1 MYIILYDYMFTFYD
15 VFYILCINK
24 LFPGGAVAQNL
35 PASAGDARDMG
46 SVPGSGI
53 FSGLGNGNP
62 VLYSCLKNPT
72 NRGAWQATVH
82 GVPKSQTWLSDSA
95 CTNFSYTALFP
106 LALTLLQI
114 WTCGLGKEEELFGA
128 SSMKVEYKQ
137 IYRSSKCGHLSHLS
151 KHNARTVSISCYSG
165 PFKIWQH

>member
-1 MYIILYDYMFTFYD
+1 MHMYIILYDYMFTFYD

-72 NRGAWQATVH
+72 NRGA
-82 GVPKSQTWLSDSA
+82 
-95 CTNFSYTALFP
+95 
-106 LALTLLQI
+106 
-114 WTCGLGKEEELFGA
+114 
-128 SSMKVEYKQ
+128 
-137 IYRSSKCGHLSHLS
+137 
-151 KHNARTVSISCYSG
+151 
-165 PFKIWQH
+165 